1 MTSSLQRWGAGGLGD
16 LAVAVDD
23 GVDLLDDV
31 QVDVVLRVLDAR
43 PAKSKR
49 IDSEIERSV

>member
-1 MTSSLQRWGAGGLGD
+1 M
-16 LAVAVDD
+16 AVAVDD